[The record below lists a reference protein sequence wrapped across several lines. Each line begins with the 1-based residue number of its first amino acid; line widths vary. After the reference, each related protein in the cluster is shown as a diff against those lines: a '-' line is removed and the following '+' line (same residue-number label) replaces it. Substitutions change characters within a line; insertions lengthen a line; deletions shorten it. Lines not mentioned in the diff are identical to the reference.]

1 MQMSIKATN
10 GINYFV
16 FVWNALRLTSPRAV
30 KKTKQKYFNFVE
42 VPKFNLGRLPASKS
56 IGSWFVETSICQ
68 DLSNTVLNASFF
80 LGILLVAFSES
91 L

>member
-1 MQMSIKATN
+1 MSIKAAN

-16 FVWNALRLTSPRAV
+16 FVWNALRLTSRRAV

-42 VPKFNLGRLPASKS
+42 VRKFNLGRLPA
-56 IGSWFVETSICQ
+56 CQ